1 MIPTETLINRLR
13 DYAMSADFSLRRILR
28 EAADRLELKRGRWM
42 PHMEEMEDGFGKAH
56 QIQTGVMCSVCGD
69 YSCCGGNFCKN
80 CGAMMDLED

>member
-28 EAADRLELKRGRWM
+28 EAADRLELKRGRWIVM
-42 PHMEEMEDGFGKAH
+42 NEGRTRF
-56 QIQTGVMCSVCGD
+56 MCSRCEAKN
-69 YSCCGGNFCKN
+69 YPQRFAYCPN